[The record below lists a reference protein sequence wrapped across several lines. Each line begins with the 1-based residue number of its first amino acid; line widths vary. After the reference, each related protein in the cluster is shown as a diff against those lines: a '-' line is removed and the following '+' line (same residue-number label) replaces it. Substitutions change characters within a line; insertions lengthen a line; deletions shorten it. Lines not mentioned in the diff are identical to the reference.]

1 MKTISLPP
9 PRSPISDDA
18 VFTMQNPSSNGDH
31 DHQSHSNVPT
41 LKRGNNR
48 AKRPVFKVLPGQIG
62 FRLVCHASIVGGLI
76 GNSGA
81 IVSQLRRETACRI
94 HCVDPI
100 SCTDDR
106 VVLVI
111 GSVSARKGI
120 ALVGVA
126 GEDDGCETEVEVSNA
141 QEAILRVFE
150 RVWELEAEKG
160 ASASKAINGE
170 VWCKLLAHTSQIG
183 AVVGKGGK
191 NITTMRNNSG
201 AKIRI
206 LPAPHCAA
214 KNEELI
220 QVRFNFIITMGN
232 LKRKRNA

>member
-1 MKTISLPP
+1 MKTVILPP
-9 PRSPISDDA
+9 TRSLISDDA
-18 VFTMQNPSSNGDH
+18 FPTMQNPSSSVDH
-31 DHQSHSNVPT
+31 DHQAA
-41 LKRGNNR
+41 LKRSSNR

-62 FRLVCHASIVGGLI
+62 FRLVCHAFTVGGLI
-76 GNSGA
+76 GNSGS

-94 HCVDPI
+94 HCIDPT

-111 GSVSARKGI
+111 GSLLPRKGI
-120 ALVGVA
+120 TLVGVA
-126 GEDDGCETEVEVSNA
+126 GEDDGCEREVEVSNA

-150 RVWELEAEKG
+150 RIWELEAEKG
-160 ASASKAINGE
+160 GKAVNGE
-170 VWCKLLAHTSQIG
+170 AWCKLLAHTSQIG

-191 NITTMRNNSG
+191 HITTMRNNSG

-206 LPAPHCAA
+206 LPAPQCAA

-220 QVRFNFIITMGN
+220 QVSLVLLLLWEI
-232 LKRKRNA
+232 